1 LKLIRLKKGFQ
12 LFNVQVIMS
21 YIKMFSKKKI
31 DRIIK
36 NDPDLAENFLQDN
49 NNISLLVQIN
59 AAIQIL
65 KLLVIIINLTIVVGS
80 LMYIIFYIINEA
92 KQQEFK
98 NMTPYELSLVNS

>member
-1 LKLIRLKKGFQ
+1 MI
-12 LFNVQVIMS
+12 
-21 YIKMFSKKKI
+21 SKKKI

-80 LMYIIFYIINEA
+80 LIYIIFYIINEA
-92 KQQEFK
+92 KQQ
-98 NMTPYELSLVNS
+98 

>member
-1 LKLIRLKKGFQ
+1 
-12 LFNVQVIMS
+12 MS
-21 YIKMFSKKKI
+21 YIKMISKKKI

-80 LMYIIFYIINEA
+80 LIYIIFYIINEA
-92 KQQEFK
+92 K
-98 NMTPYELSLVNS
+98 

>member
-1 LKLIRLKKGFQ
+1 
-12 LFNVQVIMS
+12 
-21 YIKMFSKKKI
+21 MFSKKKI

-92 KQQEFK
+92 K
-98 NMTPYELSLVNS
+98 

>member
-1 LKLIRLKKGFQ
+1 MI
-12 LFNVQVIMS
+12 
-21 YIKMFSKKKI
+21 SKKKI

-80 LMYIIFYIINEA
+80 LIYIIFYIINEA
-92 KQQEFK
+92 K
-98 NMTPYELSLVNS
+98 

>member
-1 LKLIRLKKGFQ
+1 
-12 LFNVQVIMS
+12 MS
-21 YIKMFSKKKI
+21 YIKMISKKKI

-49 NNISLLVQIN
+49 NNILLLVQIN

-80 LMYIIFYIINEA
+80 LIYIIFYIINEA
-92 KQQEFK
+92 KQQ
-98 NMTPYELSLVNS
+98 

>member
-1 LKLIRLKKGFQ
+1 MI
-12 LFNVQVIMS
+12 
-21 YIKMFSKKKI
+21 SKKKI

-80 LMYIIFYIINEA
+80 LIYIIFYIINEA
-92 KQQEFK
+92 KQHEF
-98 NMTPYELSLVNS
+98 

>member
-1 LKLIRLKKGFQ
+1 MKLIRLKKGFQ

>member
-1 LKLIRLKKGFQ
+1 MI
-12 LFNVQVIMS
+12 
-21 YIKMFSKKKI
+21 SKKKI

-59 AAIQIL
+59 AVIQIL

-80 LMYIIFYIINEA
+80 LIYIIFYIINEA
-92 KQQEFK
+92 K
-98 NMTPYELSLVNS
+98 

>member
-1 LKLIRLKKGFQ
+1 
-12 LFNVQVIMS
+12 MS
-21 YIKMFSKKKI
+21 YIKMISKKKI

-80 LMYIIFYIINEA
+80 LIYIIFYIINEA
-92 KQQEFK
+92 KQQ
-98 NMTPYELSLVNS
+98 

>member
-1 LKLIRLKKGFQ
+1 
-12 LFNVQVIMS
+12 MS

-92 KQQEFK
+92 K
-98 NMTPYELSLVNS
+98 

>member
-1 LKLIRLKKGFQ
+1 
-12 LFNVQVIMS
+12 MS
-21 YIKMFSKKKI
+21 YIKMISKKKI

-80 LMYIIFYIINEA
+80 LIYIIFYIINEA
-92 KQQEFK
+92 KQHEF
-98 NMTPYELSLVNS
+98 

>member
-1 LKLIRLKKGFQ
+1 
-12 LFNVQVIMS
+12 MS
-21 YIKMFSKKKI
+21 YIKMISKKKI

-59 AAIQIL
+59 AVIQIL

-80 LMYIIFYIINEA
+80 LIYIIFYIINEA
-92 KQQEFK
+92 K
-98 NMTPYELSLVNS
+98 